1 MKSTFRKI
9 LFFIIIATASLNAE
23 SATSRS
29 KAENVLMNQDSMN
42 QHSQQTIS
50 SEITNLKE
58 TDPYIQKYE
67 KIEDY
72 GLKLFLNYIQKAKI
86 VADSEE
92 KEEEQIK
99 INFIYDFQPTFN
111 EAVHLNQE
119 QAPKLHALINN
130 LAQKANIK
138 APKIFLSLHKKL
150 SNAWAMTYSK
160 DLSCIILCENLIKN
174 MTDDELKAIIA
185 HEIGH
190 IKNDSV
196 KKVSALDKYMSQ
208 KNILILQTAA
218 FASICTLIA
227 LSKFKTKNF
236 LKNNML
242 LSSGIGTLLATPFI
256 GLGIFIYWFGLK
268 QHNPTDEVNADKVA
282 IDITNDPTSFINAMQ
297 VLKNQ
302 YIKEF
307 GTIENGF
314 EIVDENLEDLKNSSE
329 SWFNKLKTAITL
341 SKSTIEANKKNIIE
355 NGCVS
360 HPGIDKR
367 IEFGKQELEKQLQ
380 LAQA

>member
-1 MKSTFRKI
+1 MKNIFKKI
-9 LFFIIIATASLNAE
+9 LFFITVTTVSLNAE
-23 SATSRS
+23 STTSSS
-29 KAENVLMNQDSMN
+29 KAENVLINQNS
-42 QHSQQTIS
+42 QHTIS

-72 GLKLFLNYIQKAKI
+72 GLKLFLNYIQKAKVI
-86 VADSEE
+86 ADSEE
-92 KEEEQIK
+92 DEQIK
-99 INFIYDFQPTFN
+99 INFIYDIQPTFN

-119 QAPKLHALINN
+119 QTPKLYALINN

-138 APKIFLSLHKKL
+138 TPKIFLSLSKKL

-160 DLSCIILCENLIKN
+160 NLSCIILCENLIKN

-185 HEIGH
+185 HELGH

-196 KKVSALDKYMSQ
+196 KKVSALDKYVTI
-208 KNILILQTAA
+208 KNIFISEAAIL
-218 FASICTLIA
+218 ASIGTLIA
-227 LSKFKTKNF
+227 LYKLTPKNF
-236 LKNNML
+236 FKNNL
-242 LSSGIGTLLATPFI
+242 LRSSGIGTLLATPFI
-256 GLGIFIYWFGLK
+256 GFGILIYLINKK
-268 QHNPTDEVNADKVA
+268 QHNPSDEVNADKVA

-302 YIKEF
+302 YLKDFNI
-307 GTIENGF
+307 IENGF
-314 EIVDENLEDLKNSSE
+314 EIVDENLEDLKTSSE
-329 SWFNKLKTAITL
+329 SWFNKLKSAITL
-341 SKSTIEANKKNIIE
+341 SKNNIETNKKNIIE
-355 NGCVS
+355 NGCIS

-380 LAQA
+380 LAQVA

>member
-1 MKSTFRKI
+1 MKNIFKKI
-9 LFFIIIATASLNAE
+9 LFFITVTTVSLNAE
-23 SATSRS
+23 STTSSS
-29 KAENVLMNQDSMN
+29 KAENVLINQNS
-42 QHSQQTIS
+42 QHTIS

-72 GLKLFLNYIQKAKI
+72 GLKLFLNYIQKAKVI
-86 VADSEE
+86 ADSEE
-92 KEEEQIK
+92 DEQIK
-99 INFIYDFQPTFN
+99 INFIYDIQPTFN

-119 QAPKLHALINN
+119 QTPKLYALINN

-138 APKIFLSLHKKL
+138 TPKIFLSLNKKL

-160 DLSCIILCENLIKN
+160 NLSCIILCENLIKN

-185 HEIGH
+185 HELGH

-196 KKVSALDKYMSQ
+196 KKVSALDKYVTI
-208 KNILILQTAA
+208 KNIFISEAAIL
-218 FASICTLIA
+218 ASIGTLIA
-227 LSKFKTKNF
+227 LYKLTPKNF
-236 LKNNML
+236 FKNNL
-242 LSSGIGTLLATPFI
+242 LRSSGIGTLLATPFI
-256 GLGIFIYWFGLK
+256 GFGILIYLINKK
-268 QHNPTDEVNADKVA
+268 QHNPSDEVNADKVA

-302 YIKEF
+302 YLKDFNI
-307 GTIENGF
+307 IENGF
-314 EIVDENLEDLKNSSE
+314 EIVDENLEDLKTSSE
-329 SWFNKLKTAITL
+329 SWFNKLKSAITL
-341 SKSTIEANKKNIIE
+341 SKNNIETNKKNIIE
-355 NGCVS
+355 NGCIS

-380 LAQA
+380 LAQVA